1 MPQPTIL
8 VTGANGKLGRRVVE
22 LLLAT
27 GETRVIAG
35 TRNPGTFSGLSG
47 PNLEVRRVDFD
58 DAAGLNA
65 AFADIDR
72 LLIVSTDA
80 ILEPGRRLR
89 QHKAAV
95 AAAIAAQVGH
105 VVYTSTPQPEPGSPI
120 PFSPDHY
127 ETEQTLAASTLQWT
141 VLRNAWYTDS
151 LLQSLPPRLA
161 SGRWMTSAREG
172 RTAYVTREDCAQAA
186 AAILL
191 QPPSENA
198 RLDVTGPEALTNAEI
213 AAVAADVLGKP
224 LQVLPLTDEQ
234 LTQGLTAA
242 KLPPF
247 LVALLVAGEVNTRL
261 GRAGDTS
268 DAVERLTGR
277 PATSIREFLEQHR
290 DAFLPPATP

>member
-35 TRNPGTFSGLSG
+35 TRNPGKLSGLSG

-58 DAAGLNA
+58 DAADLNA
-65 AFADIDR
+65 PFAGIDR

-89 QHKAAV
+89 QHKAVV

-105 VVYTSTPQPEPGSPI
+105 VVYTSMPQPEPGSPI

-127 ETEQTLAASTLQWT
+127 ETEQTLAASPLRWT

-161 SGRWMTSAREG
+161 SGRWMTSAGEG

-191 QPPSENA
+191 QPPSDNA

-261 GRAGDTS
+261 GRAGATS

-290 DAFLPPATP
+290 DAFLPLATP